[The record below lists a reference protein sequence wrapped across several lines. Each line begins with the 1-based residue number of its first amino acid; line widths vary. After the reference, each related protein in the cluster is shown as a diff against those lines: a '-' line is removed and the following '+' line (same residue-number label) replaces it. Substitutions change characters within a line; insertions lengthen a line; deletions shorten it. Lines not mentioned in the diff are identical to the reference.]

1 MSGSKGSPN
10 GDDNDFG
17 ARIGASIGAGNPVS
31 KSPDIKVKQT
41 LAPIQA
47 RPVAASKKPVN
58 RNSNLAGN
66 RPLGDDL
73 DDDLDESKLPQR
85 VEGPTDSAG
94 GSDLLWPVTIGFVLI
109 ILTGSLLVFM
119 SVSRFPAEEETTLLR
134 ATPSASVSSEN
145 ILAGKGTL
153 VVPYGNGEEPSP
165 SPSPSASAVA
175 QSTPLPQQALPT
187 QNPVVLQPP
196 QPLAT
201 SPPISRPVVTPPPVQ
216 RQTQILPPKLP
227 AASAKP
233 VETDNFQVQAGP
245 YDDRSAAEA
254 GSTELSQLGK
264 AVKIIEDNGKF
275 WLNVGSQSTQEE
287 ALALAEQAVQQG
299 HQVTVKK
306 R

>member
-47 RPVAASKKPVN
+47 RPVATNKKPVN
-58 RNSNLAGN
+58 RNSNLASN

-109 ILTGSLLVFM
+109 ILTGSLLVFL
-119 SVSRFPAEEETTLLR
+119 SVSRYPDEEITVR
-134 ATPSASVSSEN
+134 ATPDPSVSSEN
-145 ILAGKGTL
+145 IFENQGTLTLGDGKG
-153 VVPYGNGEEPSP
+153 PEPSP
-165 SPSPSASAVA
+165 SPSPSASVIA

-187 QNPVVLQPP
+187 QNPVLLQPP

-227 AASAKP
+227 AATAKP

-254 GSTELSQLGK
+254 GSSELSQLGK